1 MIQLAIFDM
10 DGLMFDTE
18 RVTGEILIDLANQ
31 RGYPMTMHERVLL
44 LGRSA
49 KDSRAILSDCFGKDF
64 PYDEI
69 MTARKESV
77 QAYYQRYGVPVK
89 KGLMELLQYLK
100 SHHVP
105 IAVCSSSNQEIIK
118 QHLASSG
125 AAPYID
131 YCIGGDMV
139 PQSKPDPAI
148 FLSAC
153 RYFNVA
159 PEDAMVFEDSH
170 NGILAANNAHIPVIC
185 IPDLESHSPEF
196 LQRTYATVASLS
208 DVIPL
213 LEK

>member
-18 RVTGEILIDLANQ
+18 RIVGEILIDLANQ
-31 RGYPMTMHERVLL
+31 RGYPMTMRERLML
-44 LGRSA
+44 LGRA
-49 KDSRAILSDCFGKDF
+49 EKDNRKILSDCFGEDF
-64 PYDEI
+64 PYDDI
-69 MTARKESV
+69 MRARKKSA
-77 QAYYQRYGVPVK
+77 QAYYQRHGVPIK

-100 SHHVP
+100 SHHIP

-118 QHLASSG
+118 QHLTRTGTAS
-125 AAPYID
+125 YID

-139 PQSKPDPAI
+139 SQSKPDPAI
-148 FLSAC
+148 FLNAC
-153 RYFNVA
+153 RHFHVA
-159 PEDAMVFEDSH
+159 PENAMVFEDSR

-196 LQRTYATVASLS
+196 LQHTYATVASLS